1 MDAPHPIVSTRRDAR
16 RPVLLPSLAL
26 LTLLLAAPE
35 ARSFPELPEA
45 RFGLAAQ
52 RVAELLETK
61 HLDAAP
67 LDDARSR
74 LFFDRFLE
82 VLDPSR
88 LYFLES
94 DVEEFA
100 SARDLLDDRLH
111 AGDVG
116 FAVEVFTRFAGR
128 VEERLAL
135 VRELVH
141 APLDFDADEYIAADR
156 RHAPRARTMAEMR
169 ELWRRR
175 VKLELLERTAAGA
188 SLDVARREVLA
199 RHEELARNMRAITT
213 PELVETYLTAL
224 AATYD
229 PHSAYLR
236 PESVEEFDINMRLEL
251 EGIGAMLGSVDGGI
265 VVKELVTGG
274 AAERDGRLRAGDRIV
289 GVSEGEGGAVAD
301 VTAMRLADVI
311 RRIRGKRGTTVRLD
325 VLHEGGAA
333 EAIVLQRARIEI
345 QDRAAQ
351 GEVIRREA
359 AGTALAV
366 GVITLP
372 SFYRDFAAFGK
383 GAEEA
388 RSSSR
393 DLRALLE
400 GFRRQSV
407 DVVVI
412 DLRRNAGG
420 ALLEAVQVT
429 GLFIDVGPVTQ
440 IKGPGDEVETE
451 SDTEAGEAWDGPL
464 VVLTSRFTASAA
476 EIFAGAIQDH
486 GRGLVVGDRTTHGK
500 GTVQTLVPLGAE
512 GGDDKSA
519 LGTLKL
525 TVSQFYRPLGQ
536 STHGLGVTPDIE
548 LPSLSSHE
556 GGEEDLGSR
565 VRLDRIPALHFERQ
579 DLAAPDVVAALRRR
593 SEARTEA
600 SEEFTRIR
608 RDIARHLESRSRR
621 WVPLSR
627 EKFVAELGPPPGA
640 PVEAKSPALRAD
652 LKLEPSAARG
662 GRIAVDAYLSEVL
675 EIASDYAS
683 LSPRK
688 P

>member
-1 MDAPHPIVSTRRDAR
+1 MDV
-16 RPVLLPSLAL
+16 V
-26 LTLLLAAPE
+26 
-35 ARSFPELPEA
+35 
-45 RFGLAAQ
+45 
-52 RVAELLETK
+52 
-61 HLDAAP
+61 
-67 LDDARSR
+67 
-74 LFFDRFLE
+74 
-82 VLDPSR
+82 
-88 LYFLES
+88 
-94 DVEEFA
+94 
-100 SARDLLDDRLH
+100 
-111 AGDVG
+111 DVG
-116 FAVEVFTRFAGR
+116 AV
-128 VEERLAL
+128 
-135 VRELVH
+135 
-141 APLDFDADEYIAADR
+141 I
-156 RHAPRARTMAEMR
+156 
-169 ELWRRR
+169 
-175 VKLELLERTAAGA
+175 
-188 SLDVARREVLA
+188 REVLA
-199 RHEELARNMRAITT
+199 EFGREQIDLLALDSCHTQFLELA
-213 PELVETYLTAL
+213 Y
-224 AATYD
+224 
-229 PHSAYLR
+229 
-236 PESVEEFDINMRLEL
+236 EL
-251 EGIGAMLGSVDGGI
+251 EGKVQVMLASQTSVPGSGWNYTAVDQSVEVTRRRGTRGTC
-265 VVKELVTGG
+265 LV
-274 AAERDGRLRAGDRIV
+274 AERDGRLRAGDRIV

-372 SFYRDFAAFGK
+372 SFYRDFAAFAK

-412 DLRRNAGG
+412 DLRRNPGG

-440 IKGPGDEVETE
+440 IKGPGEEVETE
-451 SDTEAGEAWDGPL
+451 SDTEAGVAWDGPL

-500 GTVQTLVPLGAE
+500 GTIQTLVPLGAE
-512 GGDDKSA
+512 GDDDRPGA

-556 GGEEDLGSR
+556 GGEEDLGRR
-565 VRLDRIPALHFERQ
+565 VRLDRIPALRFDRQ

-621 WVPLSR
+621 WIPLAR
-627 EKFVAELGPPPGA
+627 EKFVAEIGPPPGA

-652 LKLEPSAARG
+652 PKLELSAPAHGVR
-662 GRIAVDAYLSEVL
+662 APLDPYLSEVL
-675 EIASDYAS
+675 EIATDYAS
-683 LSPRK
+683 LAPRK
-688 P
+688 T